1 MLATAVADLQYTLK
15 GIQGEDQD
23 EVLCALGKLAELA
36 IRQLNLF
43 RRESHGPSFLDL
55 PTSGGAGREPGRG
68 GDGGRSQLCSGDPHF
83 GWEGTGIKKFFRMKY
98 NDCV

>member
-1 MLATAVADLQYTLK
+1 MYNKERCQPSSSIRTKLLATAVADLQYTLK

-55 PTSGGAGREPGRG
+55 PTLR
-68 GDGGRSQLCSGDPHF
+68 
-83 GWEGTGIKKFFRMKY
+83 KKH
-98 NDCV
+98 